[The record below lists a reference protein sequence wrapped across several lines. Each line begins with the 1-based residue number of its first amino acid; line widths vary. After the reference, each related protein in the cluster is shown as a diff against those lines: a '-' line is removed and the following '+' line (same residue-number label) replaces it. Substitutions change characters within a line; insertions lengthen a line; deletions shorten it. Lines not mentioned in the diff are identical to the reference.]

1 MSFANGTF
9 GNNSCKQSQPTN
21 QYSSQQEALVE
32 SLQSFPENNSSDLLS
47 LAADSNGV
55 KLSKHQLMSQIND
68 EKTYETLAAINEML
82 LITQNYLLQRPDLFD
97 CKGEASSQQNA
108 SIEELKQSLA
118 ARVKTLN
125 PVLNRVTQKMGNHTL
140 ESKNTSI
147 GKD

>member
-1 MSFANGTF
+1 
-9 GNNSCKQSQPTN
+9 
-21 QYSSQQEALVE
+21 
-32 SLQSFPENNSSDLLS
+32 
-47 LAADSNGV
+47 
-55 KLSKHQLMSQIND
+55 MSQIND

-97 CKGEASSQQNA
+97 CKGEASTQQNA